1 MCELCLAQ
9 WSAAFL
15 LLLLL
20 FLHVLFLLL
29 LLRSQEPRRYDGKKS
44 YAGFSS
50 TGVEFLLGIKQIGE
64 VK

>member
-15 LLLLL
+15 LLLL
-20 FLHVLFLLL
+20 FPRVLFLLL
-29 LLRSQEPRRYDGKKS
+29 LLRSQEPRRYDGRES
-44 YAGFSS
+44 NAGFSL